1 MDDLRDRVTAMPE
14 IELSSNQQRGSTA
27 GPLPAATKRRCPH
40 CRSVE
45 TARSRRRG
53 PIEKYLLRAIHVRA
67 YRCVDC
73 NARFYA
79 FSQVDAAASP
89 KKASA

>member
-14 IELSSNQQRGSTA
+14 IELSSSQQRGSTA
-27 GPLPAATKRRCPH
+27 GPLPVASKRRCPH

-45 TARSRRRG
+45 TARSHRRG
-53 PIEKYLLRAIHVRA
+53 LIEKYLLRAIHVRV
-67 YRCVDC
+67 YRCDDC
-73 NARFYA
+73 SARFYA
-79 FSQVDAAASP
+79 FSHVDAAASP